1 MAEKTDLQRIG
12 DAVVSLARA
21 EEKLSSIDITVKS
34 TLSKLESI
42 EERVRL
48 VEQETHDNTNTVMTV
63 NRVFWT
69 ILTTIITA
77 GIGTL
82 FFLIR

>member
-12 DAVVSLARA
+12 DAVVALARA

-34 TLSKLESI
+34 TLSKLEAI
-42 EERVRL
+42 EERVRV
-48 VEQETHDNTNTVMTV
+48 VEQETHDNTNTVMLV

>member
-34 TLSKLESI
+34 TLSKLEAI
-42 EERVRL
+42 EERVRV
-48 VEQETHDNTNTVMTV
+48 VEQETHDNTNTVMLV
-63 NRVFWT
+63 NKVFWT

>member
-1 MAEKTDLQRIG
+1 MAEKNDLQRIG

-21 EEKLSSIDITVKS
+21 EEKLSSIDMTVKS
-34 TLSKLESI
+34 TLSKLEAI
-42 EERVRL
+42 EERVRV
-48 VEQETHDNTNTVMTV
+48 VEQETNKNTNTVLIV
-63 NRVFWT
+63 NKVFWT

>member
-21 EEKLSSIDITVKS
+21 EEKLTSIDITVKS
-34 TLSKLESI
+34 TLSKLEII
-42 EERVRL
+42 EERVRV
-48 VEQETHDNTNTVMTV
+48 VEQETHDNTNTVMLV

>member
-12 DAVVSLARA
+12 DSVVSLARA

-34 TLSKLESI
+34 TLSKLEAI
-42 EERVRL
+42 EERVRV
-48 VEQETHDNTNTVMTV
+48 VEQETHDNTNTVMLV

>member
-1 MAEKTDLQRIG
+1 
-12 DAVVSLARA
+12 VSLARA
-21 EEKLSSIDITVKS
+21 EEKLSSIDMTVKS
-34 TLSKLESI
+34 TLSKLEAI
-42 EERVRL
+42 EERVRV
-48 VEQETHDNTNTVMTV
+48 VEQETNKNTNTVLIV
-63 NRVFWT
+63 NKVFWT

>member
-34 TLSKLESI
+34 TLSKLEAI
-42 EERVRL
+42 EERVRV
-48 VEQETHDNTNTVMTV
+48 VEQETHDNTNTVTLV

>member
-34 TLSKLESI
+34 TLSKLEAI
-42 EERVRL
+42 EERVRV
-48 VEQETHDNTNTVMTV
+48 VEKETHDNTNTVMLV

>member
-34 TLSKLESI
+34 TLSKLEAI
-42 EERVRL
+42 EERVRV
-48 VEQETHDNTNTVMTV
+48 VEQETHDNTNTVMLV

>member
-1 MAEKTDLQRIG
+1 MAEKNDLQRIG

-34 TLSKLESI
+34 TLSKLEAI
-42 EERVRL
+42 EERVRV
-48 VEQETHDNTNTVMTV
+48 VEQETHDNTNTVILV
-63 NRVFWT
+63 NKVFWT

>member
-34 TLSKLESI
+34 TLSKLEAI
-42 EERVRL
+42 EERVRV
-48 VEQETHDNTNTVMTV
+48 VEQETHDNTNTVMLV

-69 ILTTIITA
+69 ILTAIITA

>member
-1 MAEKTDLQRIG
+1 MAEQTDLQRIG

-34 TLSKLESI
+34 TLSKLEAI
-42 EERVRL
+42 EERVRG
-48 VEQETHDNTNTVMTV
+48 VEQETHDNTNTVMLV

-82 FFLIR
+82 FFLAR